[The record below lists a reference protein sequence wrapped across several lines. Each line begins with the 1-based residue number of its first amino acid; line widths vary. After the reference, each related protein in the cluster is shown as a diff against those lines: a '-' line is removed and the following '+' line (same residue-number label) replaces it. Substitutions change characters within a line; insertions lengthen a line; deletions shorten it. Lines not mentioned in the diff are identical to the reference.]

1 MFPYLFSKESFMRSM
16 LWSSIVVAA
25 GLSGCGSSGDLSKP
39 GASSA
44 PSAVPD
50 ARYVLSEEPAE
61 AKTVIEARKD
71 AKDGDDV
78 TITGRI
84 GGDVDPWV
92 KGRAAFLIVDPSLVP
107 CSERAGDSCTTPW
120 DYCCDTDRLAE
131 SKATIKFV
139 DEGGQALATDAR
151 QLLGVKELERVTIRG
166 KAKRDEAGNLTVL
179 ARGIYVKR

>member
-1 MFPYLFSKESFMRSM
+1 MRYMLLSF
-16 LWSSIVVAA
+16 IVVAA
-25 GLSGCGSSGDLSKP
+25 GLSGCGTSGDLP
-39 GASSA
+39 NPVANSA
-44 PSAVPD
+44 PSAAPD
-50 ARYVLSEEPAE
+50 ARYVLAEEPAG
-61 AKTVIEARKD
+61 AQTVIESRKD

-107 CSERAGDSCTTPW
+107 CSEIEGDTCKTPW

-139 DEGGQALATDAR
+139 DEAGQTLATDAR
-151 QLLGVKELERVTIRG
+151 QLLGVKELQRVTIRG